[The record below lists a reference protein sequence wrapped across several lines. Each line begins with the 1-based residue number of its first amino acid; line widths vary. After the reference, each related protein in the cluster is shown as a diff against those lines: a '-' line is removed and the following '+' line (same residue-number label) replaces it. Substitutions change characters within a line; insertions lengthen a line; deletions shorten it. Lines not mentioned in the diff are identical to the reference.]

1 MLMILNALAHC
12 FNSTHTF
19 SVITVTFV
27 KHLSAAVCVSLSGL
41 VGSAYYLVAFRPD
54 SAMAALQKA
63 TNSTVTMGKPA
74 FYFTTDTQ
82 LLRLQ

>member
-1 MLMILNALAHC
+1 MLMILNKLAHC

-19 SVITVTFV
+19 SVTVTFTVTFV
-27 KHLSAAVCVSLSGL
+27 KHLSAVVCMSLSGL

-63 TNSTVTMGKPA
+63 TNSTVTMGKPTA
-74 FYFTTDTQ
+74 FYLTRHTVA
-82 LLRLQ
+82 